1 MILAIF
7 DLDNTLLAGDSDYEW
22 GRFLA
27 DCGVVET
34 AFYERENR
42 RFYAQYQAGT
52 LDIYEFSRFAYK
64 PLADNPLTALLRWR
78 EIFLEERIRP
88 LILPK
93 GRALIHQHRAEGH
106 VPVIITSTN
115 RFVTE
120 PIAHALEVEHLIAS
134 EPEFRNGCYTG
145 ELTGIPCFREG
156 KVERLEAW
164 LKEHGCDLDESW
176 FYSDSHNDIP
186 LLERVSYPVAVDAD
200 EKLTQ
205 HACERGW
212 PMISLRDG
220 RAKAHSKLA

>member
-1 MILAIF
+1 MLAIF

-27 DCGVVET
+27 DRGIVE
-34 AFYERENR
+34 ADSYERENR

-64 PLADNPLTALLRWR
+64 PLADNLVAELLRWR
-78 EIFLEERIRP
+78 DMFMEDRIRP

-93 GRALIHQHRAEGH
+93 GRALIHQHRAAGH
-106 VPVIITSTN
+106 LPLIITSTN

-120 PIAHALEVEHLIAS
+120 PIARALGVEHLIAS

-145 ELTGIPCFREG
+145 QLAGIPCFREG

-164 LKEHGCDLDESW
+164 LKEHGCDLNGSW
-176 FYSDSHNDIP
+176 FYSDSYNDLP
-186 LLERVSYPVAVDAD
+186 LLERVTHPIAVDAD
-200 EKLTQ
+200 KKLIQ
-205 HACERGW
+205 HAHKRGW
-212 PMISLRDG
+212 PLISLRDE
-220 RAKAHSKLA
+220 RANARPRPT